1 MKRILKFS
9 VLAFIAMAVF
19 SCKQN
24 VGENA
29 KSEACVKEEASS
41 APVVEASYDICA
53 STQDYVALLPP
64 SNLNGVS
71 ISDALKNRRTIRE
84 FSDKKLSDQQIS
96 DLLWCACGANR
107 EDGKRTAPTA
117 RNAQEMDVYLFTP
130 AAIYCYQAASH
141 SLKLVKVG
149 DFREK
154 SGKQGAFIV
163 APVSVSIVADFN
175 KMEGFDDEA
184 KQFYSATD
192 AGFISQNIYLYASA
206 SGLATVTCGNI
217 DRPGIVELL
226 GLPNAKAILS
236 HPVGYEAEAE

>member
-1 MKRILKFS
+1 MKRILNFTVVAIVALS
-9 VLAFIAMAVF
+9 IF

-29 KSEACVKEEASS
+29 KNETCVKAENSAVAVAEATY
-41 APVVEASYDICA
+41 EICA
-53 STQDYVALLPP
+53 STQDSVALLPP
-64 SNLNGVS
+64 SDLNGVT

-84 FSDKKLSDQQIS
+84 FSDKNLSDQQIS

-130 AAIYCYQAASH
+130 AAIYYYQAASH

-149 DFREK
+149 DFRDK
-154 SGKQGAFIV
+154 AGKQGAFIV

-175 KMEGFDDEA
+175 KMDGFDDEA